1 MKPAKFWATAAAVA
15 SAVAILLAFA
25 FPYGLLGA
33 DGDADRRRV
42 WLLCLWTFGVLA
54 ICFGGA
60 GLLNAF
66 SGVGFRDV
74 SEAGSLEIA
83 VEAKRDSLRHAGS
96 GFYNFAG
103 WTVSTGLFLVLIY
116 FVAWISTG
124 S

>member
-1 MKPAKFWATAAAVA
+1 MRPSRFWLTSFGVAAAA
-15 SAVAILLAFA
+15 AILLAVA
-25 FPYGLLGA
+25 FPYGLLGF
-33 DGDADRRRV
+33 DSEGDRLRI
-42 WLLCLWTFGVLA
+42 WLLCLWTLGMLA

-74 SEAGSLEIA
+74 SEAGSLEVA
-83 VEAKRDSLRHAGS
+83 VATKKDSLRQGGS

-103 WTVSTGLFLVLIY
+103 WTVSTGGFLVLVY
-116 FVAWISTG
+116 FLAWLYTG

>member
-1 MKPAKFWATAAAVA
+1 MRPAKFWATAAAVA
-15 SAVAILLAFA
+15 VVAAILLAFA
-25 FPYGLLGA
+25 FPYGLLGI
-33 DGDADRRRV
+33 DTEVDRRRV

-74 SEAGSLEIA
+74 SEAGSLEVA
-83 VEAKRDSLRHAGS
+83 VETKRDSLRQAGD

-103 WTVSTGLFLVLIY
+103 WTVSTGGFLVLIY
-116 FVAWISTG
+116 FVAWLSTG